1 MSEQFHDDDIEFD
14 FFEEVDTR
22 EQEPLERP
30 REQGPGGP
38 PPRPP
43 RSSDGSGLTPRAR
56 LIGLIAVA
64 VLVVLGLVFLI
75 VSCTG
80 EGKASTYKTY
90 MEKMSS
96 VAGGMNLPPG
106 MNLGL

>member
-14 FFEEVDTR
+14 FFDEEVDTR
-22 EQEPLERP
+22 EQPPPQRA
-30 REQGPGGP
+30 RRSGRAGGP

-43 RSSDGSGLTPRAR
+43 RQSPGGMTPRTR

-64 VLVVLGLVFLI
+64 VLLVIGLVFLI

-80 EGKASTYKTY
+80 RAKKSTYEAT
-90 MEKMSS
+90 
-96 VAGGMNLPPG
+96 
-106 MNLGL
+106 